1 MGIIER
7 SMERE
12 ITWEDVT
19 RFEVIGLDEIALKK
33 GHRDGGAS
41 ITGRMATETVI
52 VGGGA

>member
-1 MGIIER
+1 MGSIER

-33 GHRDGGAS
+33 GNAS
-41 ITGRMATETVI
+41 KVTLCL
-52 VGGGA
+52 